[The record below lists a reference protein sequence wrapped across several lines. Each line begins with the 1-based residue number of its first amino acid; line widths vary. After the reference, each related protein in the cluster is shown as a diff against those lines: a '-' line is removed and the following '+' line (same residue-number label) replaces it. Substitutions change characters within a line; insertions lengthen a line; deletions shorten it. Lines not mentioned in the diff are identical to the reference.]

1 MVKDMRMAFRDW
13 PATFQ
18 GEVLDLSSSPESTAR
33 IIQDCDKKYGP
44 ISHMYVLAG
53 CPNNQNRRNPHWG
66 MVRSLLFSAECVLKS
81 MSRIR
86 PSTWLRL
93 MSWESSLSFCPCTNA

>member
-1 MVKDMRMAFRDW
+1 MVQDMRMAFRNW

-18 GEVLDLSSSPESTAR
+18 AEVLDLSSSPESTAR

-44 ISHMYVLAG
+44 ISHMYALAG
-53 CPNNQNRRNPHWG
+53 CSNQIRRNPHWG
-66 MVRSLLFSAECVLKS
+66 MVRVLLFSLQAECALKS

-86 PSTWLRL
+86 PSTW
-93 MSWESSLSFCPCTNA
+93 